1 MTKLLRIIPKLDIKG
16 PNLIKGICYEGNRV
30 LGHANYFSELY
41 SKEGADEIFFHDTVA
56 SLYSRNNL
64 LNVLS
69 NSASNVNIPIT
80 VSGGIKS
87 ISDINKI
94 LRAGADKVAIN
105 SAAIKNID
113 LIKKATR
120 KFGSQ
125 CIVGLIEA
133 KRVKKNIYEPWYDF
147 GREKSNKLLD
157 EWCQKLLEAGVGE
170 IFICSVDR
178 DGTGFGFDFDLVE
191 KILKYSNVPVVV
203 CSGAGTNEDVLN
215 LVKNYDCDG
224 VGIGSMFHYN
234 YLIKTNK
241 KFMSYD
247 SEELRMGKQVDS
259 GNIDFIKNGYGGQ
272 FDIQVTPTSIR
283 KLKKYLNK
291 SKIKVRI

>member
-16 PNLIKGICYEGNRV
+16 PNLIKGISYEGNRV
-30 LGHANYFSELY
+30 LGHAKYFSELY
-41 SKEGADEIFFHDTVA
+41 SQEGADEIFFHDTVA

-64 LNVLS
+64 LSVLKI
-69 NSASNVNIPIT
+69 SATNVNIPIT

-105 SAAIKNID
+105 SAAIRN
-113 LIKKATR
+113 LSFIKKATK

-133 KRVKKNIYEPWYDF
+133 KMIKRKFYEPWFDY
-147 GREKSNKLLD
+147 GRERSNKRLD
-157 EWCQKLLEAGVGE
+157 EWCQQLLESGIGE

-178 DGTGFGFDFDLVE
+178 DGTGFGFDFDLVN
-191 KILKYSNVPVVV
+191 IISKYSNVPIVV
-203 CSGAGTNEDVLN
+203 CSGAGSKEHILS
-215 LVKNYDCDG
+215 LVKKYDCDG

-234 YLIKTNK
+234 YIKEINSRY
-241 KFMSYD
+241 MSYD
-247 SEELRMGKQVDS
+247 SDKLRMGKEVDS
-259 GNIDFIKNGYGGQ
+259 GNIDFIKNGYGG
-272 FDIQVTPTSIR
+272 FSDIQVEPISIQ
-283 KLKKYLNK
+283 KLKKYLYK
-291 SKIKVRI
+291 SKIRTRL